1 MDKPVIHE
9 VIIVEGRDDT
19 RRLKEAL
26 VCETIETNG
35 SAINERTMQE
45 IEVALNTRGAIILTD
60 PDFPGHKIRTAILKR
75 FPHIKEAFIS
85 RKKATGRRGIG
96 IEHASVEDIRS
107 ALKNVLVNHEVKTE
121 TISTEDMQL
130 WQLSG
135 SEDSKARRE
144 HLTSRLNIGYAN
156 AKQLKNKL
164 NRYRIEKEE
173 ITSILSELKKD
184 G

>member
-1 MDKPVIHE
+1 MEKPVIHE

-26 VCETIETNG
+26 ICETIETNG

-60 PDFPGHKIRTAILKR
+60 PDFPGHKIRTEILKR

-85 RKKATGRRGIG
+85 RQKAKGRHGIG
-96 IEHASVEDIRS
+96 VEHASIEDIRS
-107 ALKNVLVNHEVKTE
+107 SLKNVLVNHEINEE
-121 TISTEDMQL
+121 TISNEDMQL
-130 WQLSG
+130 WGLSG
-135 SEDSKARRE
+135 RVDSKARRE
-144 HLTSRLNIGYAN
+144 HLTAGLNIGYAN

-164 NRYRIEKEE
+164 NRYRIDKEE
-173 ITSILSELKKD
+173 INSILSELKKD
-184 G
+184 E

>member
-1 MDKPVIHE
+1 MEKPVIHE

-26 VCETIETNG
+26 TCETIETNG

-45 IEVALNTRGAIILTD
+45 IEVALNTRGAIVLTD

-75 FPHIKEAFIS
+75 FPHVKEAFIS
-85 RKKATGRRGIG
+85 RHKAKGRRGIG
-96 IEHASVEDIRS
+96 VEHASIEDIRS
-107 ALKNVLVNHEVKTE
+107 ALENVMVNHELSEE

-130 WQLSG
+130 WRLSG
-135 SEDSKARRE
+135 QEDSKARRE
-144 HLTSRLNIGYAN
+144 YLTARLNIGYAN

-164 NRYRIEKEE
+164 NRYRIAKEE
-173 ITSILSELKKD
+173 INSILSELEK
-184 G
+184 GE